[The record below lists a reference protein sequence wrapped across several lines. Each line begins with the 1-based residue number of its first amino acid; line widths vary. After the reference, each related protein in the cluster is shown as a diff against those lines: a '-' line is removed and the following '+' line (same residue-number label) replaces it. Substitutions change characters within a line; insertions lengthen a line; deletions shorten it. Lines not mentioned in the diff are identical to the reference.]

1 MNSAGKP
8 EAIGEVWQQAG
19 ALATATQDG
28 NGQLHWT
35 VQQSDGSSADTEA
48 LASTA
53 SWTPADAGTA
63 P

>member
-1 MNSAGKP
+1 MDSAGKP
-8 EAIGEVWQQAG
+8 EVLGEVWQQAG

-28 NGQLHWT
+28 NGQLHWN
-35 VQQSDGSSADTEA
+35 VQQSDGFSADTHA

-53 SWTPADAGTA
+53 SWTPADAGAT